1 MGGVS
6 IFVEGDCV
14 FSISCEL
21 PVALAY
27 WPRINYVK
35 VCNAVCLHGQ
45 IPNSFHLGLI
55 CNECENSWLVKV
67 RTGLHTILVDGGF
80 CRVANSKTVQGM
92 CYSCLGAESKELVTT
107 GLFET
112 SVKRVKLS

>member
-6 IFVEGDCV
+6 VFVEGDCV
-14 FSISCEL
+14 FSISCDL

-45 IPNSFHLGLI
+45 IPNSFHLNLV
-55 CNECENSWLVKV
+55 CNECKNSWRVKV
-67 RTGLHTILVDGGF
+67 RTGLHTFLVDGGF
-80 CRVANSKTVQGM
+80 CRVANSKTVEGM
-92 CYSCLGAESKELVTT
+92 CYPCLGHETRSEVTP
-107 GLFET
+107 GMFEV
-112 SVKRVKLS
+112 SINRVKLS